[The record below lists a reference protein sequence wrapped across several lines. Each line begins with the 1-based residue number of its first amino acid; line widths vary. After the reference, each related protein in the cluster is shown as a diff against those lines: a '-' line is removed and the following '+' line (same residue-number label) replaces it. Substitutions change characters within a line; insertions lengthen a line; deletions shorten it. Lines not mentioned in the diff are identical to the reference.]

1 MLSEELMFR
10 RRALMAQRQEQS
22 NVLYEAY
29 NLSFN
34 GVNDYIDTG
43 VYLFTQENLN
53 RDFEFIAEITPW
65 SNTDNNATIICAKH
79 NGNNYGFLVRA
90 NGLEFKTYTGSV
102 FVSKTDRSE
111 VVIRRIN
118 GIFTLSG
125 TNITNLGVSFVNNA
139 FNWSLHLGCAIDD
152 RGTRYRYAKG
162 TIDHIIVRWL

>member
-1 MLSEELMFR
+1 
-10 RRALMAQRQEQS
+10 MAQRQEQS

-34 GVNDYIDTG
+34 GVDDYIDTG

-53 RDFEFIAEITPW
+53 RDFELIAEITPW
-65 SNTDNNATIICAKH
+65 SKTDNNATIICAKH
-79 NGNNYGFLVRA
+79 NGNSYGFLVRA
-90 NGLEFKTYTGSV
+90 NGLTYTQYNGTV
-102 FVSKTDRSE
+102 FVSKTARSE
-111 VVIRRIN
+111 IVIRRIN

-152 RGTRYRYAKG
+152 DGSRYRYAKG
-162 TIDHIIVRWL
+162 TIDHIVVRWL